1 MKYKILKDPFKT
13 TRWQGG
19 AVTDPRQVFAELFL
33 FAGLCSYRHF
43 IKKLLQHA
51 GSAKT
56 YKGKPPDDVWLYAR
70 MIRSTIIAAYAL
82 SAIERN
88 PIVAEEDNLLNK
100 KFYCSGYKS
109 ASVWTDLPRFL
120 SRKEYRTP
128 YRAFAAFFKYQPLK
142 QWLRSWH
149 RIVKAALSAK
159 PTRLTPDVLT
169 LYCYL
174 AKLTE
179 AAHLIDVRETTHIDG
194 ALKGNNNSYPYR

>member
-1 MKYKILKDPFKT
+1 MKNKTLKDPFKT
-13 TRWQGG
+13 TRWQGE

-51 GSAKT
+51 GAAKP
-56 YKGKPPDDVWLYAR
+56 YKGKPREDVWLYAR
-70 MIRSTIIAAYAL
+70 MIRSTLIAAYAL
-82 SAIERN
+82 SAVKRN
-88 PIVAEEDNLLNK
+88 PITAEEGNLLNK

-120 SRKEYRTP
+120 SKKEYRNP
-128 YRAFAAFFKYQPLK
+128 YRAFAAFFKYQSLK

-149 RIVKAALSAK
+149 RIVKAALAAK
-159 PTRLTPDVLT
+159 PLRRAPDVLA

-174 AKLTE
+174 AKLIE
-179 AAHLIDVRETTHIDG
+179 AAHLIDVRETMHVDG
-194 ALKGNNNSYPYR
+194 AIKGLNRE